1 MHNVKLHYSKSPLM
15 NDHIYIIILRL
26 LHIGFGI
33 FWAGSVFITALFI
46 IPALKTSGPDGAK
59 FMQAL
64 NSKGYPIVM
73 MIAAL
78 INIISGFLLIWKLS
92 GGFES
97 IWFKS
102 WYARTL
108 TSGATMA
115 LIAFIIGFAINR
127 PAAAKMNRIGQSIA
141 KQGTGP
147 TPEQMNEMT
156 ALRNKIFSA
165 TNYIA
170 VLLFL
175 AIAGM
180 SIFRYVG

>member
-1 MHNVKLHYSKSPLM
+1 
-15 NDHIYIIILRL
+15 
-26 LHIGFGI
+26 
-33 FWAGSVFITALFI
+33 
-46 IPALKTSGPDGAK
+46 
-59 FMQAL
+59 
-64 NSKGYPIVM
+64 
-73 MIAAL
+73 
-78 INIISGFLLIWKLS
+78 
-92 GGFES
+92 
-97 IWFKS
+97 
-102 WYARTL
+102 
-108 TSGATMA
+108 
-115 LIAFIIGFAINR
+115 
-127 PAAAKMNRIGQSIA
+127 MNRIGQSIA

>member
-1 MHNVKLHYSKSPLM
+1 M
-15 NDHIYIIILRL
+15 NDHTYIIILRL

-78 INIISGFLLIWKLS
+78 INIISGFLLIWVLS
-92 GGFES
+92 GGFEP

-115 LIAFIIGFAINR
+115 LIAFIIGFTINR

-170 VLLFL
+170 VLLFF